1 MYIWYSDNTTGK
13 AQQPRKQVE
22 TFQTYSQELRE
33 EVSEEEEDG
42 GAMLGQQLPS
52 SEGQCQMVADNPDS
66 KDEQTGWSYPGPHAL
81 LLLFSPPTLPFPATE
96 PCLTHI

>member
-1 MYIWYSDNTTGK
+1 MYIWYSDNTRGK

-22 TFQTYSQELRE
+22 TFQMYSQELRE

-52 SEGQCQMVADNPDS
+52 SEGQC
-66 KDEQTGWSYPGPHAL
+66 
-81 LLLFSPPTLPFPATE
+81 
-96 PCLTHI
+96 